1 MPVSLRDAIFDYLKS
16 HDTRNYAALWIDEDE
31 FNDALS
37 VQLGARSSIIE
48 PDLARNGILEFYV
61 DPDKV
66 FPHKGDHANVLRAAA
81 AAWRQSAH
89 TINRRDDAQLD
100 ALRTHERAL
109 AAIIAVSV
117 DLSGTLV
124 AMEEVITER
133 MDLCH
138 HRTAIKL
145 HLDDSAEKCGTN
157 FGIC

>member
-16 HDTRNYAALWIDEDE
+16 HDTRNYEALWIDEGK
-31 FNDALS
+31 FNAALS

-48 PDLARNGILEFYV
+48 PDLACKGILEFYV

-66 FPHKGDHANVLRAAA
+66 FPHEGDHANALRAAA
-81 AAWRQSAH
+81 AAWRLSAH
-89 TINRRDDAQLD
+89 TINRRDNAQLD
-100 ALRTHERAL
+100 ALRAHERTL
-109 AAIIAVSV
+109 AALIAASV
-117 DLSGTLV
+117 DLSGMLLS
-124 AMEEVITER
+124 MEEVIKER

-145 HLDDSAEKCGTN
+145 HLADGAEKCGTD